1 MPENPLVDYFNKG
14 KGYVQKY
21 LDAVPDPK
29 TMFQKKQASG
39 QTKPFKFDGPKE
51 KEEQRKASDA
61 ASKRKVGG
69 SDGKSSTAQKQTAT
83 KKPAPRKRVAG
94 KS

>member
-29 TMFQKKQASG
+29 TMFQKKQTSG
-39 QTKPFKFDGPKE
+39 QAKPFKFDGPKE
-51 KEEQRKASDA
+51 KEEQRKASE
-61 ASKRKVGG
+61 ASRRKVGG
-69 SDGKSSTAQKQTAT
+69 SDGKAGTAQNKAAS
-83 KKPAPRKRVAG
+83 KKTPQRKRVAG
-94 KS
+94 K